1 MRNAVSV
8 YTTCLYIGKSIAV
21 RNQADTLSLQKSA
34 APERFPNGAWNCEAD
49 NWESFKPHLACNFYT
64 QCSDGRDEDGC
75 SYTRCHGDG
84 FEVKEKCYIL
94 MRKQSTTTFEADEQ
108 CKDRGSRLARFDSVD
123 EIRAVTKLLWKRQP
137 FDFKVGLVEPFLDL
151 PPM

>member
-1 MRNAVSV
+1 MKL
-8 YTTCLYIGKSIAV
+8 TTGKASSLTWPV
-21 RNQADTLSLQKSA
+21 TFTLSVRTVAMKT
-34 APERFPNGAWNCEAD
+34 G
-49 NWESFKPHLACNFYT
+49 CN
-64 QCSDGRDEDGC
+64 
-75 SYTRCHGDG
+75 YTRCHGDG
-84 FEVKEKCYIL
+84 FEVKGKCYIL